1 MYNNKLLHSFE
12 AATLYSINLKNNHEI
27 TPIRWTSFSRADTF
41 DMSGI
46 IPVSEWP
53 SRLFG
58 EAFWTVLEGIALLLK
73 GTSILCA
80 AIFFSVGLLF
90 PIVNNVLF
98 LPVLAFVVALSG
110 IHKLLFGTSNPSLYT
125 AFTDSKQVSDMLELK
140 RISTPLPGPYIF
152 RVTCTALEELWTV
165 EIQPDILVDSSIAL
179 SHAARK
185 VLCGIAVQLTYHQSL
200 LLCCIKWEFSAN
212 EAIDQSWAFY
222 FGQGDQDFSN
232 PVQRYNAQTGDQISI
247 EFASSCFA
255 QIRELCEA
263 GLRKKYCYSMNV
275 ARTFLQL
282 GTSLHSD
289 AEYIEYLCNQVY
301 KFCFAC
307 LKHANFDSLLLRDWY
322 EEKFGWSD
330 IVELEKMTMMS
341 EKLITPDSIQ
351 QAFGLATVAYCGLI
365 IQQTLPASERK
376 NHKLDSLLA
385 CLQILSRWD
394 DVEAFLGEDIPLYLK
409 DYIRNLQ
416 RQRPCET
423 VSKP

>member
-1 MYNNKLLHSFE
+1 
-12 AATLYSINLKNNHEI
+12 
-27 TPIRWTSFSRADTF
+27 
-41 DMSGI
+41 MSSI
-46 IPVSEWP
+46 IPVAEQP
-53 SRLFG
+53 SRLFV
-58 EAFWTVLEGIALLLK
+58 EAFWTILDGIALLLK

-80 AIFFSVGLLF
+80 AIIFNQVYHQCA
-90 PIVNNVLF
+90 INVTETKVYKF
-98 LPVLAFVVALSG
+98 
-110 IHKLLFGTSNPSLYT
+110 KLLSPSAPILSIKQAPT
-125 AFTDSKQVSDMLELK
+125 PPVRQGELSFDLSSSDFTDFKRVSEMLEIK
-140 RISTPLPGPYIF
+140 RTSTPLPEPYIF
-152 RVTCTALEELWTV
+152 SVACTALEELWTV

-185 VLCGIAVQLTYHQSL
+185 ILWSIAVQLTSHQRL

-232 PVQRYNAQTGDQISI
+232 SVQRYNTQTGNQISI

-289 AEYIEYLCNQVY
+289 AEYIEYLCVQAYN
-301 KFCFAC
+301 FCFAC

-330 IVELEKMTMMS
+330 THRSIVELEKMTMMS
-341 EKLITPDSIQ
+341 KKPITPDSIQ
-351 QAFGLATVAYCGLI
+351 QAFRLATVAYCGLM
-365 IQQTLPASERK
+365 IQQTLPSSERE

-385 CLQILSRWD
+385 CLQILSEWD
-394 DVEAFLGEDIPLYLK
+394 VVEAFFGEDIPLYLK

-416 RQRPCET
+416 R
-423 VSKP
+423 